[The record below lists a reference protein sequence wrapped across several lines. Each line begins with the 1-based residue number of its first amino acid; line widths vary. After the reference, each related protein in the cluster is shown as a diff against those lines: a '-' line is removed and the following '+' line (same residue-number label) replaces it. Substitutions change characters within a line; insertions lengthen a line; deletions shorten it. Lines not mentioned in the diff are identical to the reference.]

1 MTTCESQ
8 FTEFPAG
15 ILQGTFFE
23 ADRPKY
29 MNFGGI
35 GYVIGHEITHGF
47 DDTVSK
53 LFSLWSCSGKCHT
66 EQKANKTLKFYQSA
80 KK

>member
-1 MTTCESQ
+1 MLRVTKFAVLVWVFVLAFCYNYLPA
-8 FTEFPAG
+8 EFPAG

-47 DDTVSK
+47 DDTVS
-53 LFSLWSCSGKCHT
+53 LVH
-66 EQKANKTLKFYQSA
+66 AA
-80 KK
+80 